1 MWEEPNLTK
10 ALLVKVS
17 KDRHSLLESY
27 LLILKTCCRKGFFLL
42 LLFCLFVLF
51 FQYRLSLHSPA
62 ALEFTLQTR
71 LA

>member
-27 LLILKTCCRKGFFLL
+27 LLILRTCCRKGFFLL

-51 FQYRLSLHSPA
+51 FNTGLVCTVLA
-62 ALEFTLQTR
+62 AQEFTL
-71 LA
+71 

>member
-27 LLILKTCCRKGFFLL
+27 LLILRTCCRKGFFLL

-51 FQYRLSLHSPA
+51 FNTGLVRTVLA
-62 ALEFTLQTR
+62 AQEFTL
-71 LA
+71 

>member
-42 LLFCLFVLF
+42 LLFCLFVSF
-51 FQYRLSLHSPA
+51 FLIQA
-62 ALEFTLQTR
+62 
-71 LA
+71 